1 MHVQEK
7 GAGSYRLP
15 LKILAIIWSL
25 LFMSLVVV
33 ADLGTP
39 ENKVE
44 SDYHTSFY
52 IAGAMLAE
60 GKSAELYPPKSVNTF
75 AGQPFDKLAHEKFS
89 AASKEYVF
97 MFMYSPLVALFFA
110 PLSMVPPHLG
120 LLIFQSLSVTAL
132 AVGCLLFAKSE
143 GYGKESF
150 FTAFA
155 FLPVI
160 TTVWIGQ
167 LGLLFG
173 LLPFCAGYYFLRKQK
188 DFLAG
193 LLWSAA
199 LLKPQLFPA
208 ACICAFLL
216 LFQKRAGAVLGL
228 ICGSLVFLL
237 ANLCFGVDL
246 LLNWFSSLGISES
259 ILSGTQFQSRN
270 YLIAS
275 LPGAI
280 LSQLP
285 SALRLD
291 WKWLVYGG
299 CLAVEAAYCFLL
311 HRLVLRQENRT
322 LAEQCIVML
331 ALLSLPIFSPRL
343 LLYDLC
349 IFMLP
354 ALIAVRWR
362 DGIMSRPLLFFLF
375 GINCYIIAAL
385 FIDHALSPLTLA
397 AWLLLA
403 PVAGLLYLLR
413 ERKAQILDH

>member
-1 MHVQEK
+1 MHVHEK
-7 GAGSYRLP
+7 GAGSFRLP
-15 LKILAIIWSL
+15 LKVLAIIWSL
-25 LFMSLVVV
+25 LFMSLVVF

-52 IAGAMLAE
+52 IAGAMVAQ
-60 GKSAELYPPKSVNTF
+60 GKSAELYPPRGASTF
-75 AGQPFDKLAHEKFS
+75 AGQSFDKLAHEKFPAS
-89 AASKEYVF
+89 SKEYVF

-110 PLSMVPPHLG
+110 PLSMVPPHIG
-120 LLIFQSLSVTAL
+120 LLIFQSLSIAAL
-132 AVGCLLFAKSE
+132 AAVCWLFSKVEGC
-143 GYGKESF
+143 GKEGLF
-150 FTAFA
+150 PAFA
-155 FLPVI
+155 FLPVV

-173 LLPFCAGYYFLRKQK
+173 LLPLCVGYYFLRKQR

-193 LLWSAA
+193 VLWSAA

-208 ACICAFLL
+208 ACLCALL
-216 LFQKRAGAVLGL
+216 LLAQRRAGSLLGL
-228 ICGSLVFLL
+228 ICGVLIFLI
-237 ANLCFGVDL
+237 ANLCFGVDV

-275 LPGAI
+275 LPGAV

-291 WKWLVYGG
+291 WKWLVYGT
-299 CLAVEAAYCFLL
+299 CLAVEVVYCFLL
-311 HRLVLRQENRT
+311 HRLVRRQEEPT
-322 LAEQCIVML
+322 LAEQSVVMFSL
-331 ALLSLPIFSPRL
+331 VSLPIFSPRL

-349 IFMLP
+349 IFILP
-354 ALIAVRWR
+354 ALIGIRWR
-362 DGIMSRPLLFFLF
+362 SGIMLRPLLLFFAC
-375 GINCYIIAAL
+375 INSYIIAAL
-385 FIDHALSPLTLA
+385 FIDRALNPLILA
-397 AWLLLA
+397 GLLFLG

-413 ERKAQILDH
+413 ERKEQIPDR